1 MDVVKAI
8 EQFFPGVDPKALAY
22 ATDRYRRLKIWKDT
36 PTIEKGPIDKFQDIL
51 VQGDVLAPGKRV
63 KFEDLILTEFASK
76 AK

>member
-1 MDVVKAI
+1 VV
-8 EQFFPGVDPKALAY
+8 AL
-22 ATDRYRRLKIWKDT
+22 RLKIWKDT
-36 PTIEKGPIDKFQDIL
+36 PVIERGPIDKFQDIL